1 MVYNRIKQHY
11 QVIVLTNCSHE
22 KFQQYS
28 NEAIIDLK
36 HLDDKLKERLEWSDI
51 TILKSIV
58 LFLDTQS
65 WFGSL
70 DKEEDGKEEDGF
82 TEVIEAVE
90 YITAHFREPLE
101 A

>member
-1 MVYNRIKQHY
+1 M
-11 QVIVLTNCSHE
+11 IVLTNCSHE

-28 NEAIIDLK
+28 NEAIKDLK

-51 TILKSIV
+51 TILRSILV
-58 LFLDTQS
+58 FLDTKS

-70 DKEEDGKEEDGF
+70 DKEEDGF
-82 TEVIEAVE
+82 TEVIEVVE
-90 YITAHFREPLE
+90 YIIAHFREPLE